1 MSLTTTDN
9 PATLSL
15 QQTLSNYDLHLTGE
29 DNSDPVEKSAPSS
42 RPGREAGAQNPS
54 SWPQNYYRVPNHRP
68 IDRTLNWAERPTG
81 SNPAEQLFII
91 VMFAGVSLNAACL
104 AMRLAA
110 NGEDR
115 RQSAVGIPVKALLG
129 LVNCYRVRM
138 VKSAFEREISA
149 TIPRIALRAASSHTR
164 FE

>member
-29 DNSDPVEKSAPSS
+29 DNVDPVEKSAPSS

-91 VMFAGVSLNAACL
+91 VMFAGVSLNAGMAQL
-104 AMRLAA
+104 WGKTGGRVFKGVLSYAIG
-110 NGEDR
+110 GEW
-115 RQSAVGIPVKALLG
+115 
-129 LVNCYRVRM
+129 
-138 VKSAFEREISA
+138 
-149 TIPRIALRAASSHTR
+149 
-164 FE
+164 